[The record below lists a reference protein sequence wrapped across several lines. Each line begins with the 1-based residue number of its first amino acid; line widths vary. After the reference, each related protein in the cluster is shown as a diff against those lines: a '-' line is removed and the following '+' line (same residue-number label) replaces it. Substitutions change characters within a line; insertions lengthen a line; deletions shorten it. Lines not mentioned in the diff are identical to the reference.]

1 MIKKLR
7 RTKIE
12 PKPVPVPEPVVQK
25 QRLSVVTGGAG
36 FIGSNLVDML
46 LERGDRVVV
55 IDNESA
61 NTHDEVYWNP
71 NAMNI
76 SGDVTDFKLLKNAC
90 TDADCIYHLAADISI
105 QYSIENPTKS
115 YKNNVIGTLNV
126 LEVARVL
133 GIKKVVFSS
142 TAAIYRSTSE
152 PCVETDRPDPLN
164 PYSVSKLAGENL
176 MKMYNDLYG
185 IETVSLRYFNVYGNR
200 QAHKGQY
207 APVIGIFQKLK
218 NEGKPLTIVGDGE
231 PSRDFV
237 HVADVAGANIFVSE
251 RNTVGV
257 FNVGTGVE
265 YSVNQIA
272 TLINNHQYGRTTI
285 PAREGEARR
294 SISDSSK
301 LRSIG
306 WQPRISL
313 EAWIAKQ

>member
-12 PKPVPVPEPVVQK
+12 PKPVEPPK
-25 QRLSVVTGGAG
+25 PKLSVVTGGAG
-36 FIGSNLVDML
+36 FIGSNLVERL
-46 LERGDRVVV
+46 LERGDQVVV

-71 NAMNI
+71 NAMNVK
-76 SGDVTDFKLLKNAC
+76 GDVTDFSLLKNAC
-90 TDADCIYHLAADISI
+90 INADCIYHLAADISI
-105 QYSIENPTKS
+105 QYSIENPTES
-115 YKNNVIGTLNV
+115 YKNNVVGTLNV

-142 TAAIYRSTSE
+142 TAAIYGSTSE

-185 IETVSLRYFNVYGNR
+185 IETVSLRYFNVYGPR

-207 APVIGIFQKLK
+207 APVIGIFQKQK
-218 NEGKPLTIVGDGE
+218 FEGKPLTIIGDGNQT
-231 PSRDFV
+231 RDFI
-237 HVADVAGANIFVSE
+237 HVADVAHANMMVAEKDI
-251 RNTVGV
+251 VGV
-257 FNVGTGVE
+257 FNVGSGTE

-272 TLINNHQYGRTTI
+272 SLTNNPHGTTTM
-285 PAREGEARR
+285 PSREGEARR
-294 SISDSSK
+294 SISDNSK
-301 LRSIG
+301 LKNIG
-306 WQPRISL
+306 WQPRIGL
-313 EAWIAKQ
+313 EAWMAKQ

>member
-142 TAAIYRSTSE
+142 TAAIYGSTSE

-185 IETVSLRYFNVYGNR
+185 IETVSLRYFNVYGPR

-207 APVIGIFQKLK
+207 APVIGIFQKQK
-218 NEGKPLTIVGDGE
+218 FEGKPLTIIGDGNQT
-231 PSRDFV
+231 RDFI
-237 HVADVAGANIFVSE
+237 HVADVAHANMMVAEKDI
-251 RNTVGV
+251 VGV
-257 FNVGTGVE
+257 FNVGSGTE

-272 TLINNHQYGRTTI
+272 SLTNNPHGTTTM
-285 PAREGEARR
+285 PSREGEARR
-294 SISDSSK
+294 SISDNSK
-301 LRSIG
+301 LKNIG
-306 WQPRISL
+306 WQPRIGL

>member
-12 PKPVPVPEPVVQK
+12 PKPVEPPK
-25 QRLSVVTGGAG
+25 PKLSVVTGGAG
-36 FIGSNLVDML
+36 FIGSNLVERL
-46 LERGDRVVV
+46 LERGDQVVV

-71 NAMNI
+71 NAMNVK
-76 SGDVTDFKLLKNAC
+76 GDVTDFSLLKNAC
-90 TDADCIYHLAADISI
+90 TNADCIYHLAADISI
-105 QYSIENPTKS
+105 QYSIENPTES

-142 TAAIYRSTSE
+142 TAAIYGSTSE
-152 PCVETDRPDPLN
+152 PCLETDRPDPLN

-185 IETVSLRYFNVYGNR
+185 IQTVSLRYFNVYGPR
-200 QAHKGQY
+200 QAYKGQY
-207 APVIGIFQKLK
+207 APVIGIFQKQK
-218 NEGKPLTIVGDGE
+218 FEGKPLTIIGDGNQT
-231 PSRDFV
+231 RDFI
-237 HVADVAGANIFVSE
+237 HVADVAHANMMVAE
-251 RNTVGV
+251 KDVVGV
-257 FNVGTGVE
+257 FNVGSGTE

-272 TLINNHQYGRTTI
+272 SLTNNPHGTTTM
-285 PAREGEARR
+285 PSREGEARR
-294 SISDSSK
+294 SISDNNK
-301 LRSIG
+301 LKNIG
-306 WQPRISL
+306 WQPRILL

>member
-12 PKPVPVPEPVVQK
+12 PQPIAPPK
-25 QRLSVVTGGAG
+25 QRISVVTGGAG
-36 FIGSNLVDML
+36 FIGSNLVSML
-46 LERGDRVVV
+46 LERGDTVVV

-61 NTHDEVYWNP
+61 NTHDEVYWNS
-71 NAMNI
+71 NAINI
-76 SGDVTDFKLLKNAC
+76 KGDITDFKLLKNAC
-90 TDADCIYHLAADISI
+90 TDADCIYHLASDISI
-105 QYSIENPTKS
+105 QYSIENPTKT
-115 YKNNVIGTLNV
+115 YTNNLIGTLNV

-142 TAAIYRSTSE
+142 TAAIYGSTSE

-185 IETVSLRYFNVYGNR
+185 IETVSLRYFNVYGPR
-200 QAHKGQY
+200 QAYKGQY
-207 APVIGIFQKLK
+207 APVIGIFQKQK
-218 NEGKPLTIVGDGE
+218 NEGKPLTIVGDGGQ
-231 PSRDFV
+231 SRDFV
-237 HVADVAGANIFVSE
+237 HVADVAAANIFVSE
-251 RNTVGV
+251 TNTVGV

-265 YSVNQIA
+265 YTINQIA
-272 TLINNHQYGRTTI
+272 DLTNNSAGRTTI
-285 PAREGEARR
+285 PSREGEARR

-301 LRSIG
+301 LRNIG

>member
-12 PKPVPVPEPVVQK
+12 PKPVEPPK
-25 QRLSVVTGGAG
+25 PKLSVVTGGAG
-36 FIGSNLVDML
+36 FIGSNLVERL
-46 LERGDRVVV
+46 LERGDQVVV

-71 NAMNI
+71 NAMNVK
-76 SGDVTDFKLLKNAC
+76 GDVTDFSLLKNAC
-90 TDADCIYHLAADISI
+90 INADCIYHLAADISI
-105 QYSIENPTKS
+105 QYSIENPTES
-115 YKNNVIGTLNV
+115 YKNNVVGTLNV

-142 TAAIYRSTSE
+142 TAAIYGSTSE

-185 IETVSLRYFNVYGNR
+185 IETVSLRYFNVYGPR

-207 APVIGIFQKLK
+207 APVIGIFQKQK
-218 NEGKPLTIVGDGE
+218 FEGKPLTIIGDGNQT
-231 PSRDFV
+231 RDFI
-237 HVADVAGANIFVSE
+237 HVADVAHANMMVAEKDI
-251 RNTVGV
+251 VGV
-257 FNVGTGVE
+257 FNVGSGTE

-272 TLINNHQYGRTTI
+272 SLTNNPPGTTTM
-285 PAREGEARR
+285 PSREGEARR
-294 SISDSSK
+294 SISDNSK
-301 LRSIG
+301 LKNIG
-306 WQPRISL
+306 WQPRIGL

>member
-12 PKPVPVPEPVVQK
+12 PKPIEPPK
-25 QRLSVVTGGAG
+25 PKLSVVTGGAG
-36 FIGSNLVDML
+36 FIGSNLVERL
-46 LERGDRVVV
+46 LERGDQVVV

-71 NAMNI
+71 NAMNVK
-76 SGDVTDFKLLKNAC
+76 GDVTDFSLLKNAC
-90 TDADCIYHLAADISI
+90 INADCIYHLAADISI
-105 QYSIENPTKS
+105 QYSIENPTES
-115 YKNNVIGTLNV
+115 YKNNVVGTLNV

-142 TAAIYRSTSE
+142 TAAIYGSTSE

-185 IETVSLRYFNVYGNR
+185 IETVSLRYFNVYGPR

-207 APVIGIFQKLK
+207 APVIGIFQKQK
-218 NEGKPLTIVGDGE
+218 FEGKPLTIIGDGNQT
-231 PSRDFV
+231 RDFI
-237 HVADVAGANIFVSE
+237 HVADVAHANMMVAEKDI
-251 RNTVGV
+251 VGV
-257 FNVGTGVE
+257 FNVGSGTE

-272 TLINNHQYGRTTI
+272 SLTNNPHGTTTM
-285 PAREGEARR
+285 PSREGEARR
-294 SISDSSK
+294 SISDNSK
-301 LRSIG
+301 LKNIG
-306 WQPRISL
+306 WQPRIGL
-313 EAWIAKQ
+313 EAWMAKQ

>member
-12 PKPVPVPEPVVQK
+12 PKPVEPPK
-25 QRLSVVTGGAG
+25 PKLSVVTGGAG
-36 FIGSNLVDML
+36 FIGSNLVERL
-46 LERGDRVVV
+46 LERGDQVVV

-71 NAMNI
+71 NAMNVK
-76 SGDVTDFKLLKNAC
+76 GDVTDFSLLKNAC
-90 TDADCIYHLAADISI
+90 INADCIYHLAADISI
-105 QYSIENPTKS
+105 QYSIENPTES
-115 YKNNVIGTLNV
+115 YKNNVVGTLNV

-142 TAAIYRSTSE
+142 TAAIYGSTSE
-152 PCVETDRPDPLN
+152 PCLETDRPDPLN

-207 APVIGIFQKLK
+207 APVIGIFQKQK
-218 NEGKPLTIVGDGE
+218 FEGKPLTIIGDGNQT
-231 PSRDFV
+231 RDFI
-237 HVADVAGANIFVSE
+237 HVADVAHANMMVAEKDI
-251 RNTVGV
+251 VGV
-257 FNVGTGVE
+257 FNVGSGTE

-272 TLINNHQYGRTTI
+272 SLTNNPHGTTTM
-285 PAREGEARR
+285 PSREGEARR
-294 SISDSSK
+294 SISDNSK
-301 LRSIG
+301 LKNIG
-306 WQPRISL
+306 WQPRIGL

>member
-12 PKPVPVPEPVVQK
+12 PKPIEPPK
-25 QRLSVVTGGAG
+25 PKLSVVTGGAG
-36 FIGSNLVDML
+36 FIGSNLVERL
-46 LERGDRVVV
+46 LERGDQVVV

-71 NAMNI
+71 NAMNVK
-76 SGDVTDFKLLKNAC
+76 GDVTDFSLLKNAC
-90 TDADCIYHLAADISI
+90 INADCIYHLAADISI
-105 QYSIENPTKS
+105 QYSIENPTES
-115 YKNNVIGTLNV
+115 YKNNVVGTLNV

-142 TAAIYRSTSE
+142 TAAIYGSTSE
-152 PCVETDRPDPLN
+152 PCLETDRPDPLN

-185 IETVSLRYFNVYGNR
+185 IQTVSLRYFNVYGPR

-207 APVIGIFQKLK
+207 APVIGIFQKQK
-218 NEGKPLTIVGDGE
+218 FEGKPLTIIGDGNQT
-231 PSRDFV
+231 RDFI
-237 HVADVAGANIFVSE
+237 HVADVAHANMMVAEKDI
-251 RNTVGV
+251 VGV
-257 FNVGTGVE
+257 FNVGSGTE

-272 TLINNHQYGRTTI
+272 SLTNNPHGTTTM
-285 PAREGEARR
+285 PSREGEARR
-294 SISDSSK
+294 SISDNNK
-301 LRSIG
+301 LKNIG
-306 WQPRISL
+306 WQPRIGL

>member
-12 PKPVPVPEPVVQK
+12 PQPIAPPKQK
-25 QRLSVVTGGAG
+25 ISVVTGGAG
-36 FIGSNLVDML
+36 FIGSNLVSML
-46 LERGDRVVV
+46 LERGDTVVV

-61 NTHDEVYWNP
+61 NTHDEVYWNS
-71 NAMNI
+71 NAINI
-76 SGDVTDFKLLKNAC
+76 KGDITDFKLLKNAC
-90 TDADCIYHLAADISI
+90 TDADCIYHLASDISI
-105 QYSIENPTKS
+105 QYSIENPTKT
-115 YKNNVIGTLNV
+115 YTNNLIGTLNV

-142 TAAIYRSTSE
+142 TAAIYGSTSE

-185 IETVSLRYFNVYGNR
+185 IETVSLRYFNVYGPR
-200 QAHKGQY
+200 QAYKGQY
-207 APVIGIFQKLK
+207 APVIGIFQKQK
-218 NEGKPLTIVGDGE
+218 NEGKPLTIVGDGGQ
-231 PSRDFV
+231 SRDFV
-237 HVADVAGANIFVSE
+237 HVADVAAANIFVSE
-251 RNTVGV
+251 TNTIGV

-265 YSVNQIA
+265 YTINQIA
-272 TLINNHQYGRTTI
+272 DLTNNSAGRTTI
-285 PAREGEARR
+285 PSREGEARR

-301 LRSIG
+301 LRNIG

>member
-12 PKPVPVPEPVVQK
+12 PQPIAPPKQK
-25 QRLSVVTGGAG
+25 ISVVTGGAG
-36 FIGSNLVDML
+36 FIGSNLVSML
-46 LERGDRVVV
+46 LEKGDMVVV

-61 NTHDEVYWNP
+61 NTHDEVYWNS
-71 NAMNI
+71 NAINI
-76 SGDVTDFKLLKNAC
+76 KGDITDFKLLKNAC
-90 TDADCIYHLAADISI
+90 TDADCIYHLASDISI
-105 QYSIENPTKS
+105 QYSIENPTKT
-115 YKNNVIGTLNV
+115 YTNNLIGTLNV

-142 TAAIYRSTSE
+142 TAAIYGSTSE

-185 IETVSLRYFNVYGNR
+185 IETVSLRYFNVYGPR
-200 QAHKGQY
+200 QAYKGQY
-207 APVIGIFQKLK
+207 APVIGIFQKQK
-218 NEGKPLTIVGDGE
+218 NEGKPLTIVGDGGQ
-231 PSRDFV
+231 SRDFV
-237 HVADVAGANIFVSE
+237 HVADVAAANIFVSE
-251 RNTVGV
+251 TNTVGV

-265 YSVNQIA
+265 YTINQIA
-272 TLINNHQYGRTTI
+272 DLTNNSAGRTTI
-285 PAREGEARR
+285 PSREGEARR
-294 SISDSSK
+294 SVSDSSK
-301 LRSIG
+301 LKNIG

>member
-12 PKPVPVPEPVVQK
+12 PQPIAPPK
-25 QRLSVVTGGAG
+25 QRISVVTGGAG
-36 FIGSNLVDML
+36 FIGSNLVSML
-46 LERGDRVVV
+46 LERGDMVVV

-61 NTHDEVYWNP
+61 NTHDEVYWNS
-71 NAMNI
+71 NAINI
-76 SGDVTDFKLLKNAC
+76 KGDITDFKLLKNAC
-90 TDADCIYHLAADISI
+90 TDADCIYHLASDISI
-105 QYSIENPTKS
+105 QYSIENPTKT
-115 YKNNVIGTLNV
+115 YTNNLIGTLNV

-142 TAAIYRSTSE
+142 TAAIYGSTSE

-185 IETVSLRYFNVYGNR
+185 IETVSLRYFNVYGPR
-200 QAHKGQY
+200 QAYKGQY
-207 APVIGIFQKLK
+207 APVIGIFQKQK
-218 NEGKPLTIVGDGE
+218 NEGKPLTIVGDGGQ
-231 PSRDFV
+231 SRDFV
-237 HVADVAGANIFVSE
+237 HVADVAAANIFVSE
-251 RNTVGV
+251 TNTIGV

-265 YSVNQIA
+265 YTINQIA
-272 TLINNHQYGRTTI
+272 DLTNNSAGRTTI
-285 PAREGEARR
+285 PSREGEARR

-301 LRSIG
+301 LRNIG

>member
-12 PKPVPVPEPVVQK
+12 PKPVEPPK
-25 QRLSVVTGGAG
+25 PKLSVVTGGAG
-36 FIGSNLVDML
+36 FIGSNLVERL
-46 LERGDRVVV
+46 LERGDQVVV

-71 NAMNI
+71 NAMNVK
-76 SGDVTDFKLLKNAC
+76 GDVTDFSLLKNAC
-90 TDADCIYHLAADISI
+90 INADCIYHLAADISI
-105 QYSIENPTKS
+105 QYSIENPTES
-115 YKNNVIGTLNV
+115 YKNNVVGTLNV

-142 TAAIYRSTSE
+142 TAAIYGSTSE
-152 PCVETDRPDPLN
+152 PCIETDRPDPLN

-185 IETVSLRYFNVYGNR
+185 IETVSLRYFNVYGPR

-207 APVIGIFQKLK
+207 APVIGIFQKQK
-218 NEGKPLTIVGDGE
+218 FEGKPLTIIGDGNQT
-231 PSRDFV
+231 RDFI
-237 HVADVAGANIFVSE
+237 HVADVAHANMMVAE
-251 RNTVGV
+251 KDVVGV
-257 FNVGTGVE
+257 FNVGSGTE

-272 TLINNHQYGRTTI
+272 SLTNNPHGTTTM
-285 PAREGEARR
+285 PSREGEARR
-294 SISDSSK
+294 SISDNSK
-301 LRSIG
+301 LKNIG
-306 WQPRISL
+306 WQPRIGL